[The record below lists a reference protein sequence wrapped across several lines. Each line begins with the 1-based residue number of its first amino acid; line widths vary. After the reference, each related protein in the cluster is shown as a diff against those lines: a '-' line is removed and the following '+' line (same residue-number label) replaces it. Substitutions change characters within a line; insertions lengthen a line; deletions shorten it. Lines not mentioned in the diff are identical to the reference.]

1 MYDVMLVFEK
11 LVHTERKVVKG
22 FNQSHMKITVK
33 FSHIQFHSSET

>member
-22 FNQSHMKITVK
+22 FKFFREIISRK
-33 FSHIQFHSSET
+33 FS